1 MAVRCIVVAAIICI
15 LNCVIQFTDCY
26 RILCICP
33 RASISHQVVF
43 RSFTLALNERGHE
56 ITFVTSDP
64 MNDPTLTNYTEIDI
78 GFLYGSNSVTVL
90 DVKDWFGSFDK
101 LSAMANLQTVQ
112 ILQHPEL
119 RKIYSAGSNET
130 FDMVLLEML
139 YWPAFFALGKRF
151 DAPIIGLSPL
161 GLTMNVQYALGN
173 PIMTSHPS
181 NWELY
186 SKSSPLTF
194 WQRLENFVSFWR
206 FLRYYKSHHVMEQAA
221 IARKYFGEDIP
232 DLDELEKNVSLVF
245 ANQQTPISFPR
256 PDVRKIVDIA
266 GFHVSRETQPLPEG
280 LKNILDGATQGFVY
294 MSLGSNMKSSMLPIA
309 TRNELMAAFSKLP
322 YKVLWKFENDAL
334 PDKPE
339 NVHVMKWIPQQAVL
353 AHPNL
358 KVFVY
363 QGGLQ
368 STEETVSHGV
378 PIVGIPTWGDQRM
391 QIDKMVSLGVGKKLE
406 LGTMNRKEIEEAIRT
421 VASSKSYKDEM
432 VKLSTLLKEN
442 SQHLLENA
450 IWWTE
455 HVLRHKGASHLHS
468 VTADDPWYRRQ
479 DMDIIVFISV
489 GTTVVLIVFCYVSY
503 KLLIAVV
510 STCESQSLEKKKKWN

>member
-1 MAVRCIVVAAIICI
+1 MVARRTIVAAIICI
-15 LNCVIQFTDCY
+15 LNCAVEFIDCY

-43 RSFTLALNERGHE
+43 RSFTLALNKRGHE
-56 ITFVTSDP
+56 IIFVTSDP
-64 MNDPTLTNYTEIDI
+64 MNDPTLKNYTEIDI
-78 GFLYGSNSVTVL
+78 SFLYKSNYITVL
-90 DVKDWFGSFDK
+90 DVKDWFGSFYK
-101 LSAMANLQTVQ
+101 LSGMANLQTDQ
-112 ILQHPEL
+112 ILQHPEF
-119 RKIYSAGSNET
+119 RKIYTAGSNEN

-139 YWPAFFALGKRF
+139 YWPALFVLGKRF
-151 DAPIIGLSPL
+151 DAPVIGLSPM
-161 GLTMNVQYALGN
+161 GLTMNVQYVLGN

-194 WQRLENFVSFWR
+194 WDRLGNFVSFWR
-206 FLRYYKSHHVMEQAA
+206 FLHYYKNNHVTEQAA

-232 DLDELEKNVSLVF
+232 DLEELEKNVSLVF
-245 ANQQTPISFPR
+245 ANQQTPISFSR
-256 PDVRKIVDIA
+256 PEVRKIVEIA
-266 GFHVSRETQPLPEG
+266 GFHVSPPSKPLP
-280 LKNILDGATQGFVY
+280 KDIKKILDGATQGFIY
-294 MSLGSNMKSSMLPIA
+294 MSLGSNMKSSMLSNE
-309 TRNELMAAFSKLP
+309 TRNELVAAFSKLP
-322 YKVLWKFENDAL
+322 YEVLWKFENDVL
-334 PDKPE
+334 PDKPK
-339 NVHVMKWIPQQAVL
+339 NVHILKWTPQQAVL

-378 PIVGIPTWGDQRM
+378 PVVGIPTWGDQRM

-406 LGTMNRKEIEEAIRT
+406 LRTMNRNEIEEAIRT
-421 VASSKSYKDEM
+421 VASNKRYKDEM

-455 HVLRHKGASHLHS
+455 QVLRHKGTSHLHS
-468 VTADDPWYRRQ
+468 ITADDPWYRRQ
-479 DMDIIVFISV
+479 DMDLIVFISV
-489 GTTVVLIVFCYVSY
+489 GTTVVLILICYVSH
-503 KLLIAVV
+503 KLLTVV
-510 STCESQSLEKKKKWN
+510 ISAWKSPSLDRKKKWK